1 MKKIRIVCGTAL
13 IAAALSLAA
22 GCASTPSNSEPTVQ
36 APTRIVGAEG
46 VPMPEWVRNIP
57 KAEDVMYFV
66 GEGRS
71 GKTVTAKKN
80 SALQDA
86 ARQIGDWKASTIK
99 SAIKDYVQ
107 EAGETGN
114 TQSLELLEVTS
125 IARAKADTSGIRQ
138 SLSWVNQKEEY
149 IILVEYPKADLKNS
163 FKSSLNEFVRNES
176 AAYAEFKA
184 DEAFR
189 FLEAEMDKQ

>member
-13 IAAALSLAA
+13 LAAALSLAV

-57 KAEDVMYFV
+57 KAEDIMYFV

-71 GKTVTAKKN
+71 ETSITLKKN

-99 SAIKDYVQ
+99 SAIKDYVR
-107 EAGETGN
+107 ESGETGN
-114 TQSLELLEVTS
+114 TQSLEDLELAS
-125 IARAKADTSGIRQ
+125 IANAQADTNGIRQ
-138 SLSWVNQKEEY
+138 NLSWVNPDGNY
-149 IILVEYPKADLKNS
+149 VLLVEYPKADLKNS
-163 FKSSLNEFVRNES
+163 FKRSLNEFVRNES

-184 DEAFR
+184 EEAYR
-189 FLEAEMDKQ
+189 SLEAVMDKQ

>member
-13 IAAALSLAA
+13 FAAALSLVA

-46 VPMPEWVRNIP
+46 VPMPEWVHNIP

-66 GEGRS
+66 AEGRN
-71 GKTVTAKKN
+71 GTTLTAKKYN
-80 SALQDA
+80 AQQDA
-86 ARQIGDWKASTIK
+86 ARQIGEWKSSVIK
-99 SAIKDYVQ
+99 SSIKDYVQ

-114 TQSLELLEVTS
+114 TQSLELLEVAS
-125 IARAKADTSGIRQ
+125 IARAQADTSGIRQ
-138 SLSWVNQKEEY
+138 SLSWVNQKGEY
-149 IILVEYPKADLKNS
+149 IALFEYPKTDLKNS

>member
-13 IAAALSLAA
+13 LAAALSLAA

-57 KAEDVMYFV
+57 QNEDIKYFV
-66 GEGRS
+66 GEGHNF
-71 GKTVTAKKN
+71 KTVTAKKN

-86 ARQIGDWKASTIK
+86 ARQIGEWKASSIK
-99 SAIKDYVQ
+99 SVIENFVQ
-107 EAGETGN
+107 EAGEEEN
-114 TQSLELLEVTS
+114 TQALLKFQTTS
-125 IARAKADTSGIRQ
+125 IARANADTSGMFQ
-138 SLSWVNQKEEY
+138 KMTWVNQDGNY
-149 IILVEYPKADLKNS
+149 VILVGYPKADLKNS
-163 FKSSLNEFVRNES
+163 FKTSLNEFSRNEA

-184 DEAFR
+184 NESLRLLDI
-189 FLEAEMDKQ
+189 EMDKQ